1 MTDTPLTF
9 TFADDGTFPNSRLPL
24 LLYKAAIAPGE
35 ASPEAFERLF
45 AENRWPPQWRSGVY
59 PFHHYHSTS
68 HETLGIARGTARLML
83 GGPEGQEFNV
93 AAGDVIVIPA
103 GVAHRRLS
111 ASGDFLV
118 VGAYPPDMDWDL
130 LKGQPGDRPKADE
143 NIAAVPL
150 PESDPVAGRNGGV
163 VRAWERG
170 APSAPSARAGS
181 ASPRAR

>member
-24 LLYKAAIAPGE
+24 LLYKAAVAPGE
-35 ASPEAFERLF
+35 ARPEALERLF
-45 AENRWPPQWRSGVY
+45 AANGWPPQWRSGVY

-83 GGPEGQEFNV
+83 GGPEGQQFEV

-111 ASGDFLV
+111 ASSDFLV
-118 VGAYPPDMDWDL
+118 VGAYPPGMDWDL

-143 NIAAVPL
+143 NIAAVPR
-150 PESDPVAGRNGGV
+150 PETDPVTGPMGMLPV
-163 VRAWERG
+163 LW
-170 APSAPSARAGS
+170 ARAG
-181 ASPRAR
+181 